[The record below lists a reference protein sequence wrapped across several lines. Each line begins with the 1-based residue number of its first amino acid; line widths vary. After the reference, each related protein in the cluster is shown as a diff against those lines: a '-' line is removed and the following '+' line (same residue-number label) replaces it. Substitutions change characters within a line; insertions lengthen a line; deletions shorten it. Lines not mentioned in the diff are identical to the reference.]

1 MSGPGRN
8 SKNQDTWILYHLPS
22 TLKMHLA
29 AQQLRAVQARLT
41 PPQSANMSAPDG
53 AASPGSQLV
62 QPTTAAH
69 HQQQDSKPKT
79 GVTLGQFL
87 AGDP

>member
-1 MSGPGRN
+1 
-8 SKNQDTWILYHLPS
+8 
-22 TLKMHLA
+22 MHLA